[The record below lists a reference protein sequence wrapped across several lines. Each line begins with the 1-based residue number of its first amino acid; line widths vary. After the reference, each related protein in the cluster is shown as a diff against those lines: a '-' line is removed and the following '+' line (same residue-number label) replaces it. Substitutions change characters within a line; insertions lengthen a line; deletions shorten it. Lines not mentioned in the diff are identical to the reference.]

1 VRINFFGLFLSVFL
15 LGQVKA
21 VEAVPDTTPPTMQDM
36 VKWKSDILSKYD
48 QIVYLDAASKP
59 ISENV
64 FFARVVAEK
73 CGFSMR
79 TNSEAPKR
87 ITIRL
92 LNDVEQRTAPAGI
105 K

>member
-1 VRINFFGLFLSVFL
+1 
-15 LGQVKA
+15 
-21 VEAVPDTTPPTMQDM
+21 
-36 VKWKSDILSKYD
+36 
-48 QIVYLDAASKP
+48 
-59 ISENV
+59 
-64 FFARVVAEK
+64 
-73 CGFSMR
+73 MR